1 MESKQ
6 ASRLKLQFDKDALV
20 EFRRLEPSAK
30 SAFRKK
36 LKKLVFL
43 QEKPTP
49 KNALYGFPAGYY
61 KIKLRKAGLRLIYK
75 YDGDMLIILV
85 IAVGKRE
92 RSIVYDVAKSRVP
105 IGKK

>member
-1 MESKQ
+1 MTGPEQ
-6 ASRLKLQFDKDALV
+6 VARLRLKFDKEALE
-20 EFRRLEPSAK
+20 EFRRLEPSAR
-30 SAFRKK
+30 SAFQKK

-49 KNALYGFPAGYY
+49 KNALYGFPRGYY
-61 KIKLRKAGLRLIYK
+61 KIKLRKAGLRLIYR
-75 YDGDMLIILV
+75 YDDGELIILV

-105 IGKK
+105 SKT